1 MLGGIDVALDGRR
14 RLLQWE
20 GLMAGILLLPV
31 LLGVL
36 YLINSTVE
44 EVSLLFVVTDLFF
57 VGFLVGDVFL
67 IVRAA
72 KLLELFGA
80 RQ

>member
-1 MLGGIDVALDGRR
+1 MELDGNRR
-14 RLLQWE
+14 RMQWK

-44 EVSLLFVVTDLFF
+44 AISLLFVVTDLFF

-72 KLLELFGA
+72 KELGLIGT

>member
-1 MLGGIDVALDGRR
+1 MEWHAETRRGVQKKGLISGI
-14 RLLQWE
+14 
-20 GLMAGILLLPV
+20 MMLPV

-44 EVSLLFVVTDLFF
+44 SVSLLFVVTDLFF
-57 VGFLVGDVFL
+57 VGFLVGDIFV

-72 KLLELFGA
+72 KELGLIGT
-80 RQ
+80 RQQD

>member
-1 MLGGIDVALDGRR
+1 VEWHGETRR
-14 RLLQWE
+14 GVQQK
-20 GLMAGILLLPV
+20 GLVSGILMLPV

-44 EVSLLFVVTDLFF
+44 KVSLLFVVTDLFF
-57 VGFLVGDVFL
+57 VGFLLGDIFV

-72 KLLELFGA
+72 KELGLIGA
-80 RQ
+80 RQRD